1 MYIKLQQGNIKYP
14 QKYINITK
22 QFSETRIY
30 HCAWAR
36 AKFRGD
42 TRQLGISRQR
52 RLPRMA

>member
-42 TRQLGISRQR
+42 TRQLGII
-52 RLPRMA
+52 